1 MRMLSLPLH
10 IIFWDLSDPRLRKV
24 RRGAW
29 CLLLLPSWKQKV
41 FLKHCCCSTRLHGVI
56 LLTPSD
62 PARWRKFPCMIH
74 HTQSTVKVCV
84 CHVML
89 RCMSPVN
96 WNWMSVSIQLS
107 SWILTDKQCTR
118 LHTNS
123 AGPQPQHLW
132 HNTTC
137 VSETT
142 YI

>member
-10 IIFWDLSDPRLRKV
+10 TIFWDLSDPRLRKV

-84 CHVML
+84 SCYVAVHVASKL
-89 RCMSPVN
+89 KLNIRRCIKKFPDCFKQTANRWHHVN
-96 WNWMSVSIQLS
+96 VCAMIE
-107 SWILTDKQCTR
+107 SWQR
-118 LHTNS
+118 RH
-123 AGPQPQHLW
+123 
-132 HNTTC
+132 
-137 VSETT
+137 
-142 YI
+142 